1 MREIKFRARIKG
13 GFLHDL
19 WVYSTGFY
27 FDDVNYWVLQ
37 PAKDNH
43 AIAFADQAIVD
54 PDTLGQFTGRHDR
67 DGSEIYEGD
76 MVLFTWWWFDGQE
89 RDSELTGTIV
99 YSEENMSFQLKG
111 VKNAEWER
119 FMGFEN
125 DREYL
130 TPFSELMFE
139 DADFRVVGNIHDN
152 PELLTIGG
160 KE

>member
-54 PDTLGQFTGRHDR
+54 PDTLGQFTGLHDR
-67 DGSEIYEGD
+67 DGREIYEGD
-76 MVLFTWWWFDGQE
+76 IVTLQSWKPSTMQIRFIEGAFCLADSDGYC
-89 RDSELTGTIV
+89 V
-99 YSEENMSFQLKG
+99 
-111 VKNAEWER
+111 
-119 FMGFEN
+119 
-125 DREYL
+125 
-130 TPFSELMFE
+130 
-139 DADFRVVGNIHDN
+139 ADIHYVQHAGRPIAIIIGNIHDN